1 MSGYASL
8 PQPSSLSQNKV
19 DKGCHYGKQFYS
31 VYAGKNVYIIMH
43 YIAWYEGKTFK
54 EGTP

>member
-19 DKGCHYGKQFYS
+19 DKGHHYGRQLYS
-31 VYAGKNVYIIMH
+31 VYAGKNVYIIMRS
-43 YIAWYEGKTFK
+43 IVWYGGKTFK